1 MGLFDAFRTTTT
13 AVISEPVVDVEAA
26 SLQPYNAETTGV
38 WFGDA
43 PVVSRAEAMSVPTI
57 ARARGIITTAVSSLP
72 LETKNDMTEQIVPSP
87 RVLNQPDP
95 RIAGIAFWSWIVE
108 DLWLHPYAYA
118 RVLERYADT
127 NRVRAMERIAPE
139 RVFFQLNQWGTEI
152 DAYFVDGFPIAS
164 TDLIVFNGM
173 DEGLLNRA
181 GRTIQAAVALERSA
195 LSFAKNPLPLTVLKA
210 IGTVFPKE
218 RIRSVVN
225 AWRERID
232 KSTAF
237 VNGDID
243 VSTIGYDP
251 KNLQL
256 NEARQFL
263 ALELCRAA
271 NLPAYFASAEPNN
284 LTYSNAVTERR
295 SLVDYSL
302 RGIMHQIEQRLSM
315 SDFTPAGYHVRYDLD
330 DFLRGNP
337 LEQAQV
343 FEILTRIGAI
353 TPEQVAEEM
362 DIIK

>member
-13 AVISEPVVDVEAA
+13 AVAEPVVDIEAA
-26 SLQPYNAETTGV
+26 SLQPYNVDTAGV

-43 PVVSRAEAMSVPTI
+43 PLVTRAEAMSVPTI
-57 ARARGIITTAVSSLP
+57 ARARGIITTAISSLP
-72 LETKNDMTEQIVPSP
+72 LETYNEGTKEMVPSP

-95 RIAGIAFWSWIVE
+95 RIAGIAFWSWIIE
-108 DLWLHPYAYA
+108 DAWLHPYAYA

-127 NRVRAMERIAPE
+127 GRIRAMERIAPE
-139 RVFFQLNQWGTEI
+139 RVYFQLNNMGTEI
-152 DAYFVDGFPIAS
+152 DAYYVDGMPIAS

-173 DEGLLNRA
+173 DEGLLSRA
-181 GRTIQAAVALERSA
+181 GRTIQAAVALERAA
-195 LSFAKNPLPLTVLKA
+195 LNFAKNPLPLTILKA

-225 AWRERID
+225 AWRDRVD

-243 VSTIGYDP
+243 VTTIGYDP
-251 KNLQL
+251 KTLQM
-256 NEARQFL
+256 NESRQFL

-284 LTYSNAVTERR
+284 FTYSNAVTERR

-315 SDFTPAGYHVRYDLD
+315 ADFTPAGYRVRYDLD

-343 FEILTRIGAI
+343 YEILNRIGAI
-353 TPEQVAEEM
+353 TPEEVAKEM
-362 DIIK
+362 DYIK